1 MIELRKLRLE
11 DAPFML
17 EWMHDDDL
25 VKDMR
30 ADFKSKTL
38 EDCQLFIRASQEDK
52 NNAHFAV
59 ADIADTY
66 MGTVSLKNIDIE
78 NKAAEFAICMRRCA
92 LGNGMAAEAMKKVI
106 EKAFQEMGLEI
117 VYWSVN
123 PGSKRAVRFYD
134 KNGYMRVRLSDGH
147 FRRLIFKGGGIQ
159 RLCSGKLLVVC
170 KRACRLSEGNSG
182 RKLNID
188 GRFPLMQ
195 SA

>member
-25 VKDMR
+25 IKDMR

-38 EDCQLFIRASQEDK
+38 EDCQLFIRASQEDE

-59 ADIADTY
+59 ADITDTY

-92 LGNGMAAEAMKKVI
+92 LGTGMAAEAMKKVI
-106 EKAFQEMGLEI
+106 EKAFQEMKLEI

-134 KNGYMRVRLSDGH
+134 KNGYMRVRLPDEY
-147 FRRLIFKGGGIQ
+147 FRRLIFKGGVQ

>member
-25 VKDMR
+25 IKDMR

-38 EDCQLFIRASQEDK
+38 EDCRLFIRASQEDK
-52 NNAHFAV
+52 KNAHFAV

-66 MGTVSLKNIDIE
+66 VGTVSLKNIDIE

-92 LGNGMAAEAMKKVI
+92 LGTGMAAEAMKKVI
-106 EKAFQEMGLEI
+106 EKAFQEMKLEI

-123 PGSKRAVRFYD
+123 PGSKRAVRFYN
-134 KNGYMRVRLSDGH
+134 KNGYLKIRTLNEH
-147 FRRLIFKGGGIQ
+147 FKQIIFRGGVQ

-195 SA
+195 SV